1 METFLGRKGTTILY
15 CEKCDYTCFHQSKY
29 ERHLGTA
36 KHRRKQTETKQV
48 ECKIQCECG
57 KEYSNRS
64 GLFKHKKKCT
74 YKPPEEI
81 LKNEMKEILKEQQEE
96 QRKLLIEQQ
105 EQHKQQIEVLT
116 EKISGM
122 SLVTNHNTTH
132 NIV

>member
-1 METFLGRKGTTILY
+1 MDKNLAEKSRAYRYI
-15 CEKCDYTCFHQSKY
+15 CEKCHFKCNDKRDY

-36 KHRRKQTETKQV
+36 KHRRIKMDKNDIIISYD
-48 ECKIQCECG
+48 CDCG
-57 KEYSNRS
+57 KKYNYQS
-64 GLFKHKKKCT
+64 GLCKHKKKCT

-116 EKISGM
+116 EKIS
-122 SLVTNHNTTH
+122 
-132 NIV
+132 